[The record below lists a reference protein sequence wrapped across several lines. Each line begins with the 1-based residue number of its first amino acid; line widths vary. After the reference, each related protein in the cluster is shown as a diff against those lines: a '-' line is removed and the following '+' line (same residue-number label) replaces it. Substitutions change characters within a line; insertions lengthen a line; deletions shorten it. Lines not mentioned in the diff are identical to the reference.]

1 MRGHDAAFG
10 AALLATLLAGLA
22 PGACAAT
29 GQPADSTHA
38 THHGVPLDRGTTVD
52 HDARAVPPPKVRAPN
67 LVGHLYRES
76 VVEELSRI
84 FDIPDKII
92 WALGPFGVK
101 SYAGAANVNDMDEV
115 PNSTWFTNRNHIRSV
130 SPEAI
135 RKGPGDGVSPEPPF
149 VIKSLKRGGITPG
162 FQIKDK
168 NGNRWVIKLDAPGYP
183 QAGSGAAVVSSRLIW
198 AAGYPISHDQS
209 VTFRRSDV
217 TIDDDLKQGKDGE
230 KPLSD
235 AELEYILGLGAHSPD
250 GIQYAAAS
258 LFLKGQP
265 VGPFEF
271 RGRREDDPNDWYQ
284 HKNRRELRGLWVF
297 YSWINNWDVKDHQSL
312 DTFMEGEADSTKGY
326 VQHHLLDASGSLG
339 AAGKGTKDLYVGY
352 EKRIDFGWI
361 TKRLLSLGFAVEPWR
376 LINQESGITSIG
388 NFTADRFDPDGWEPM
403 QDMPPFREKDLGDL
417 YWGAKLVASFSDAQI
432 DAAVDAAGYEDPRAP
447 EYLCRALRERRDAI
461 AREWFGRVAPLD
473 FFTVAGDNL
482 MFHDLSVDIGIEQA
496 REYMARVTKNGA
508 KAELSRLQTTGLP
521 LSLLGD
527 AREASIVL
535 EVAGSKALPVRVE
548 LRREGDTWSVSR
560 VRHAWDG

>member
-1 MRGHDAAFG
+1 MRAI
-10 AALLATLLAGLA
+10 LATLGAGLLA
-22 PGACAAT
+22 LFPNALLPGVGVA
-29 GQPADSTHA
+29 GQAADSTHA
-38 THHGVPLDRGTTVD
+38 THHGIPLDRGTTAD
-52 HDARAVPPPKVRAPN
+52 HDARPVPPPKERNPN
-67 LVGHLYRES
+67 LVAHLYRES

-92 WALGPFGVK
+92 WALGPLGVNPD
-101 SYAGAANVNDMDEV
+101 AGAANVNDMDEV

-130 SPEAI
+130 SAETI
-135 RKGPGDGVSPEPPF
+135 RKGPGDGVRPEPPY
-149 VIKSLKRGGITPG
+149 VIKSMKRGGITPG
-162 FQIKDK
+162 FQVKDK
-168 NGNRWVIKLDAPGYP
+168 NGNRWVIKLDAPAFP

-209 VTFRRSDV
+209 IKFLRSEL

-235 AELEYILGLGAHSPD
+235 AELDYILGLGAHAPD
-250 GIQYAAAS
+250 GTQYAAAS

-297 YSWINNWDVKDHQSL
+297 YSWINNWDVKDQQSL
-312 DTFMEGEADSTKGY
+312 DMFIEGEQDSTKGY

-339 AAGKGTKDLYVGY
+339 AAGKGTKDLYTGY

-361 TKRLLSLGFAVEPWR
+361 SKRILSLGFAVEPWR
-376 LINQESGITSIG
+376 SIDQASGITSIG
-388 NFTADRFDPDGWEPM
+388 NFTAAGFDPDGWEPM
-403 QDMPPFREKDLGDL
+403 QDMPPFREMDLGDI
-417 YWGAKLVASFSDAQI
+417 YWGAKLVASFSDTQI
-432 DAAVDAAGYEDPRAP
+432 NAAVDAAGYEDPRAP

-473 FFTVAGDNL
+473 FFTVTGGNL
-482 MFHDLSVDIGIEQA
+482 SFHDLSVDIGLA
-496 REYMARVTKNGA
+496 SGREYVARVTKDGS
-508 KAELSRLQTTGLP
+508 KSAETARLQTTALP
-521 LSLLGD
+521 LSLLGE
-527 AREASIVL
+527 AREASILL

-548 LRREGDTWSVSR
+548 LRRDGNTWSLSR
-560 VRHAWDG
+560 VRHAWVG